1 MSVAP
6 TQCHLLSIISRKADL
21 EYRLL
26 NIMNDISRLSCQ
38 SAALNE
44 EMLAEMQSVYNFQ
57 SVLTDE
63 NTKDMAEK
71 IEAFNSNEFYVAYQT
86 QMAMINSKEKL
97 LNAEKQQIETQLNA
111 LNTLEEGVNK
121 QLENDLK
128 KSVLQV

>member
-6 TQCHLLSIISRKADL
+6 TQCHLLSIIPRKADL

-26 NIMNDISRLSCQ
+26 NIMNDISRLSCE

-86 QMAMINSKEKL
+86 QMAMINSKENNL
-97 LNAEKQQIETQLNA
+97 MI
-111 LNTLEEGVNK
+111 
-121 QLENDLK
+121 
-128 KSVLQV
+128 